1 MAKKKKKQ
9 VGKARTDTDK
19 LRWALQFSQANLE
32 EWRDGDWLNAL
43 GDAEEVLFGAADA
56 STTGHKLYA
65 ALEKRDVDLAKTLL
79 SKLQPALQ
87 DFIERLH
94 RGEAADVPFRG
105 RRIFLP
111 GSQRLDYVD
120 MSGAQD
126 LKKGFIGEM
135 LLRIGDLLT
144 RIDASRLKR
153 CPECGRLF
161 LAVRRQRFDTAQ
173 CSLRDRVR
181 RFRAGRR

>member
-1 MAKKKKKQ
+1 MTKKKKKQ

-19 LRWALQFSQANLE
+19 LRWALQFSQADLK

-43 GDAEEVLFGAADA
+43 GDAADLLFGGTDA
-56 STTGHKLYA
+56 LTAGQKLYA
-65 ALEKRDVDLAKTLL
+65 ALKKRDVDLAKALL
-79 SKLQPALQ
+79 SKLQPTLQ

-94 RGEAADVPFRG
+94 RSEPADVPFRG

-120 MSGAQD
+120 MPEAQD

-144 RIDASRLKR
+144 RIDPSRLKR